1 LEFNTSARVSRV
13 KYTTIRSSHSP
24 LRIAAPF
31 LSFLLFFLPFCFSF
45 LFSPFSF
52 FSSSY
57 SEEQSRPDIILRVPR
72 HRGPKP
78 AIAELDVDLLE
89 LDFHTSAGVQDLLTS
104 ADGASKLRLTVQAQ
118 LAHNCALKIAIR
130 NNDVLLDAILR
141 SVHHKRRLLLRK
153 NAAEAASSQIGVPPK
168 TAGWGEFEATLH
180 SQQQLLRSPSKGW
193 KEKGPVGLRPEQEEE
208 LIEYR
213 EKLTGDLG
221 DLFLSVNVAK
231 NHVRVG
237 ILDSFNKKLQ
247 QAMQKKGVG
256 SSLRKSKADLK
267 AELIEEY
274 AKSIFQELAPFCR
287 SVELAGEMNRL
298 GRLLLGLNQ
307 TGAHGGHV
315 PSSSNV
321 LPLFPSPALLQ
332 QAALDFENLW
342 GWSSFGPAGEEVLE
356 TDASSQSVAHSR
368 GGHTGPSL
376 MRSASPTGEE
386 SDDSGLRDS
395 IREGHR
401 RFGLNLLDENGKLA
415 QLWACYAPLEALRMA
430 AVKGL
435 GVSEIGEGVDAVGAL
450 ADIFKVRW
458 ATLSLALPRTHEQG
472 PRGGAAGRYV
482 AKGPSAL
489 EVAAREAAFA
499 AAQKCKSIFWQE
511 THGLKEE
518 TEHVR
523 LKSGGKAAVFFLQLK
538 RTIAYWR
545 HVLVLQAAR
554 DQFTKAGNARAARE
568 VSRLMADSTLAMER
582 PSSLSEEKL
591 PGNIAAQLLVL
602 KEDALGTFSS
612 SFLSSNPGRTDFVS
626 VKGSAALELPK
637 STGRPLSRARTIC
650 DAKPSN
656 PGVDTWLLGPHIPA
670 RFLNFSALSD
680 EERKAVVVEDKRLE
694 HSLETALAE
703 DRGYAQT
710 LPTRVGTKTAY
721 HLELRLVHTS
731 LRSAFF
737 EGEEILSAVR
747 EGRPEQ
753 SSTIGPSGSQELR
766 PISTIGRPTTSGITE
781 LHSTPH
787 PASIHIRE
795 RVLGNKTRPPGWLPR
810 QSVLTSANQAEL
822 FQRLV
827 VRPLGDVSFAASKA
841 AESGREGGARLI
853 VRPPAAA
860 TKELSSMEAEVSD
873 LSFFS

>member
-1 LEFNTSARVSRV
+1 M
-13 KYTTIRSSHSP
+13 
-24 LRIAAPF
+24 
-31 LSFLLFFLPFCFSF
+31 
-45 LFSPFSF
+45 
-52 FSSSY
+52 SY
-57 SEEQSRPDIILRVPR
+57 LCPR
-72 HRGPKP
+72 RGPKP

-89 LDFHTSAGVQDLLTS
+89 LDFHTAAGVQELLTS

-118 LAHNCALKIAIR
+118 LAHNCTLKIAIR
-130 NNDVLLDAILR
+130 NNDVVSDAILR
-141 SVHHKRRLLLRK
+141 SVHHKQRLLLRK

-168 TAGWGEFEATLH
+168 TAVWGEFEATLH

-247 QAMQKKGVG
+247 QAMQKNGVG
-256 SSLRKSKADLK
+256 PNLRKAKADLK

-274 AKSIFQELAPFCR
+274 VKSVFQELAPFCR
-287 SVELAGEMNRL
+287 STELAGEMNRL
-298 GRLLLGLNQ
+298 GRLLLGVNQ
-307 TGAHGGHV
+307 AGENFSNGGHV
-315 PSSSNV
+315 PNSSNA

-332 QAALDFENLW
+332 QAALDFGNLW
-342 GWSSFGPAGEEVLE
+342 GWSSLGPAGEEVLE
-356 TDASSQSVAHSR
+356 TGASSQSVAHLR
-368 GGHTGPSL
+368 AGHTGPGL
-376 MRSASPTGEE
+376 MRSASPTD
-386 SDDSGLRDS
+386 DDSGLMDS
-395 IREGHR
+395 ILEGHR

-435 GVSEIGEGVDAVGAL
+435 GVSEIGEGANAVGAL
-450 ADIFKVRW
+450 ADILKVRW
-458 ATLSLALPRTHEQG
+458 ATMSLALPRTHEQG
-472 PRGGAAGRYV
+472 PRGGATGRHV

-523 LKSGGKAAVFFLQLK
+523 LKSGGKAAVSFLQLK

-568 VSRLMADSTLAMER
+568 VSRLMADSTLAVER

-591 PGNIAAQLLVL
+591 PGNIAAQLIVL

-612 SFLSSNPGRTDFVS
+612 SFLSSNPGRTDFLS

-637 STGRPLSRARTIC
+637 STGRPLSRALTMR

-680 EERKAVVVEDKRLE
+680 EERKTIVVEDKKLE

-710 LPTRVGTKTAY
+710 LPTRVSTKMAY

-753 SSTIGPSGSQELR
+753 SSTMEQSGPSKSQELR
-766 PISTIGRPTTSGITE
+766 PNSTIGRPTMSGNPE
-781 LHSTPH
+781 LHPN
-787 PASIHIRE
+787 PSIHIKE
-795 RVLGNKTRPPGWLPR
+795 HISGNGVRPPGWFPR
-810 QSVLTSANQAEL
+810 QSVLTSADQAEL
-822 FQRLV
+822 LQRLV

-841 AESGREGGARLI
+841 AESGREGSARLI

-860 TKELSSMEAEVSD
+860 TKELSSMEAEVGD
-873 LSFFS
+873 VSFCSQNGK

>member
-1 LEFNTSARVSRV
+1 V
-13 KYTTIRSSHSP
+13 
-24 LRIAAPF
+24 
-31 LSFLLFFLPFCFSF
+31 
-45 LFSPFSF
+45 
-52 FSSSY
+52 
-57 SEEQSRPDIILRVPR
+57 
-72 HRGPKP
+72 
-78 AIAELDVDLLE
+78 
-89 LDFHTSAGVQDLLTS
+89 GVQELLTS

-118 LAHNCALKIAIR
+118 HAHNCALKIAIK

-153 NAAEAASSQIGVPPK
+153 NATEAASLQIGVPPK
-168 TAGWGEFEATLH
+168 TAVWGEFEATLQ

-193 KEKGPVGLRPEQEEE
+193 KVNGPVGLRPEQEEE
-208 LIEYR
+208 LKEYR
-213 EKLTGDLG
+213 EKLTSDLG

-237 ILDSFNKKLQ
+237 ILDSFNKKMQ

-256 SSLRKSKADLK
+256 PNLRKAKADLK

-274 AKSIFQELAPFCR
+274 VKSVFQELAPFCR
-287 SVELAGEMNRL
+287 SSELAGEMNRL
-298 GRLLLGLNQ
+298 GRLLLGVNE
-307 TGAHGGHV
+307 TGENFAHGGHV
-315 PSSSNV
+315 PSSNNA

-332 QAALDFENLW
+332 QAALDFGNLW
-342 GWSSFGPAGEEVLE
+342 GWSSLGPVGEDVIE

-368 GGHTGPSL
+368 GGHTGPGL

-386 SDDSGLRDS
+386 SDDSGLRDA
-395 IREGHR
+395 ILEGHR

-435 GVSEIGEGVDAVGAL
+435 GVSEIGEGSDALGAL
-450 ADIFKVRW
+450 ADILKVRW

-472 PRGGAAGRYV
+472 PRGGVAGRHV

-523 LKSGGKAAVFFLQLK
+523 LKSGGKAAVSFLQLK

-554 DQFTKAGNARAARE
+554 DQFIKAGNPRAARE
-568 VSRLMADSTLAMER
+568 VSRLVAESTLAVER

-591 PGNIAAQLLVL
+591 PRHIAAQLIIM
-602 KEDALGTFSS
+602 KENALGKFDSS
-612 SFLSSNPGRTDFVS
+612 SLHEISNFGRSDFLS
-626 VKGSAALELPK
+626 VKGSAALDLPK
-637 STGRPLSRARTIC
+637 SAGRPLSRALTIRE
-650 DAKPSN
+650 AKPSN
-656 PGVDTWLLGPHIPA
+656 PRVDTWLLGPHIPA
-670 RFLNFSALSD
+670 RFLKLSALSD
-680 EERKAVVVEDKRLE
+680 EERKAVVVEDKKLE

-710 LPTRVGTKTAY
+710 LPTRVSTKTAY

-753 SSTIGPSGSQELR
+753 SSTTGRSGPSKSQEPR
-766 PISTIGRPTTSGITE
+766 PNSTIGRPTTPGNPE
-781 LHSTPH
+781 LHPNLQ
-787 PASIHIRE
+787 PASRIRE
-795 RVLGNKTRPPGWLPR
+795 HVLGNKMRPPGWFPR
-810 QSVLTSANQAEL
+810 QSVLTSADQAEL

-841 AESGREGGARLI
+841 AESGKEGGARLI

-860 TKELSSMEAEVSD
+860 TKELSSMEAEVR
-873 LSFFS
+873 LLC